1 MIFIIYLLN
10 LLYADILGKFWHFE
24 YYLGSIR
31 GEKANLKVKTGS
43 VPISFLELWG
53 VRDLANLWLL
63 ESTVNLSKFEN
74 VKMIQLIIVAYCSNS
89 DHESIDNFQ
98 CYFIQLA
105 PGCSLQL
112 VQQCNAHSW
121 YNSCYA
127 YVILKPPTLE
137 VSDLSEILSS
147 KNLHLNVLKEYFGQ
161 FIVFNFNWFYSE
173 RKLYRGTEFDQLP
186 IKILTQSKKSFHFE
200 KLPKL

>member
-1 MIFIIYLLN
+1 MIFIIYLFN

-24 YYLGSIR
+24 Y
-31 GEKANLKVKTGS
+31 
-43 VPISFLELWG
+43 FLELWG

-89 DHESIDNFQ
+89 DHESIENFQ

-105 PGCSLQL
+105 LDCSLQL
-112 VQQCNAHSW
+112 VQRCNAHSW

-127 YVILKPPTLE
+127 YVVLKPPTLK
-137 VSDLSEILSS
+137 VSDPS
-147 KNLHLNVLKEYFGQ
+147 
-161 FIVFNFNWFYSE
+161 
-173 RKLYRGTEFDQLP
+173 
-186 IKILTQSKKSFHFE
+186 
-200 KLPKL
+200 

>member
-10 LLYADILGKFWHFE
+10 LLYADILGKFCYFE
-24 YYLGSIR
+24 YWFGSIE

-89 DHESIDNFQ
+89 DHKSIDNFH
-98 CYFIQLA
+98 CYFIQLTTD
-105 PGCSLQL
+105 CSLQL
-112 VQQCNAHSW
+112 VQHCNACSCYAYSW
-121 YNSCYA
+121 YSSCYA
-127 YVILKPPTLE
+127 YVILKPPTLK
-137 VSDLSEILSS
+137 VSDLS
-147 KNLHLNVLKEYFGQ
+147 
-161 FIVFNFNWFYSE
+161 
-173 RKLYRGTEFDQLP
+173 
-186 IKILTQSKKSFHFE
+186 
-200 KLPKL
+200 